1 MGYEGKVGSHGR
13 GEPPQ
18 SVGIKINN
26 FFPPFSVQHFG
37 WRNTEVEEVISA

>member
-1 MGYEGKVGSHGR
+1 MGYEGNVGSHGR

-18 SVGIKINN
+18 SIGKKNQQLL
-26 FFPPFSVQHFG
+26 PPFSVQHFG